1 MIHTWTENIEV
12 FPRSA
17 SIVEDNGIFL
27 SNYVCMQPVK
37 KSPDVPDGNVKG
49 RVTELPGSQ
58 QFPLHPLP
66 HISILVRERSS
77 REKVQARNWLPV
89 Q

>member
-1 MIHTWTENIEV
+1 MKSTWTENIEV

-17 SIVEDNGIFL
+17 SIVEENGVFL

-37 KSPDVPDGNVKG
+37 KVQMYPTATLKGENSVARFSTITIASPTSYIDTGCG
-49 RVTELPGSQ
+49 RSL
-58 QFPLHPLP
+58 
-66 HISILVRERSS
+66 
-77 REKVQARNWLPV
+77 REKAQVRNLSPV

>member
-17 SIVEDNGIFL
+17 SIVEENGVFL

-37 KSPDVPDGNVKG
+37 KVQMYPTATPG
-49 RVTELPGSQ
+49 R
-58 QFPLHPLP
+58 
-66 HISILVRERSS
+66 R
-77 REKVQARNWLPV
+77 
-89 Q
+89 